1 MNIKFIL
8 FFPFISS
15 LNIILNTTL
24 KSRSHYRNL
33 TRLASISEK
42 KLDELLK
49 LVNVIINDD
58 GTMNVGRFLVKPI
71 PRGREMSENRRGS
84 ITGEAVSIVPVDST
98 AGKTRKRRPLTHLP
112 FKDQFFGSKKDPSL
126 AQRRLLLWPR

>member
-1 MNIKFIL
+1 MATKSSLPRENAWMHITPQNIADLKN
-8 FFPFISS
+8 

-71 PRGREMSENRRGS
+71 PRGREMSENMRGS
-84 ITGEAVSIVPVDST
+84 ITGEVVSIVPVDST
-98 AGKTRKRRPLTHLP
+98 AGKTRKRRR
-112 FKDQFFGSKKDPSL
+112 KKGKGT
-126 AQRRLLLWPR
+126 RRR